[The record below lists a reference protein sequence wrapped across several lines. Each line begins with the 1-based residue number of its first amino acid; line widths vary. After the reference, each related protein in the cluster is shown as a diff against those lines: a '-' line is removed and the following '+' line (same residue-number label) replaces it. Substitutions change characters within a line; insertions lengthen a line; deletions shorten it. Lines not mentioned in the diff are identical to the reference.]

1 MYEYGVTSDASVE
14 PVVISGMFMGFMPP
28 LPATWATL
36 GR

>member
-28 LPATWATL
+28 LPATWAKL